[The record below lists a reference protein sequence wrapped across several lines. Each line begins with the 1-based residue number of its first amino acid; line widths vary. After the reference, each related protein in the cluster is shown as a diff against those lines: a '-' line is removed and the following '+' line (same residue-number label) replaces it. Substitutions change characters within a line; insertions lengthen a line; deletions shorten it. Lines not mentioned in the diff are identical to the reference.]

1 MKFVLYWVSILEQSM
16 GARNREG
23 IGLSY
28 RPAKLHRLAGRYYNP
43 IPTQF
48 LAPIDCSEIPA
59 LLLFGLPEQQNI
71 IEQPAKP
78 VEVLCFFAFN

>member
-1 MKFVLYWVSILEQSM
+1 M
-16 GARNREG
+16 GARNRVG

-28 RPAKLHRLAGRYYNP
+28 RPTNLHRLAGRYYNP
-43 IPTQF
+43 LPTQF
-48 LAPIDCSEIPA
+48 LAPIDCSEIPS
-59 LLLFGLPEQQNI
+59 LLLLGLPEQQNI

>member
-1 MKFVLYWVSILEQSM
+1 M
-16 GARNREG
+16 GARNRVG
-23 IGLSY
+23 VG
-28 RPAKLHRLAGRYYNP
+28 LAGRYYNP

-78 VEVLCFFAFN
+78 VEVLRFFAFN

>member
-1 MKFVLYWVSILEQSM
+1 MLYWASILEQCM
-16 GARNREG
+16 WAKKRIG

-59 LLLFGLPEQQNI
+59 LFLFGLPEQQNI

-78 VEVLCFFAFN
+78 VEVWRFFAFN

>member
-1 MKFVLYWVSILEQSM
+1 MKFVLYWAGIGGQELS
-16 GARNREG
+16 RNRVV
-23 IGLSY
+23 LY

-48 LAPIDCSEIPA
+48 LAPIDCSEIPV

-78 VEVLCFFAFN
+78 VEVLRFFAFN